1 MPDVFEL
8 NSEFERIVDRIK
20 IAERFCE
27 SYGGNVS
34 QEFNVKPL
42 PWIEFIGKPDSA
54 MPSKEQFLVWIEEA
68 KNHHTL
74 LCKTYMDAQLAHAE
88 MVTKSC

>member
-27 SYGGNVS
+27 SYGLM
-34 QEFNVKPL
+34 FR
-42 PWIEFIGKPDSA
+42 
-54 MPSKEQFLVWIEEA
+54 
-68 KNHHTL
+68 
-74 LCKTYMDAQLAHAE
+74 
-88 MVTKSC
+88 KSSM